1 MNFGGG
7 EEDLEELGQGS
18 NKPVKKSRKE
28 VFEEIME
35 KSKSYDQARKE
46 MRLINQNMVK
56 ELDAGLK
63 DVLPKLNYARNHQE
77 KVDAPNINT
86 AL

>member
-1 MNFGGG
+1 
-7 EEDLEELGQGS
+7 
-18 NKPVKKSRKE
+18 
-28 VFEEIME
+28 ME

-77 KVDAPNINT
+77 KLDAPNINN